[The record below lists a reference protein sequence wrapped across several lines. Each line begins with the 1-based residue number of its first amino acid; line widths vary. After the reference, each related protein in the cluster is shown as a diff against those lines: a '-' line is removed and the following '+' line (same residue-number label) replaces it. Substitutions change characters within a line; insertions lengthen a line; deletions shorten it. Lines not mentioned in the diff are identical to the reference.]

1 MPHIRIILLTFF
13 ISCLQSWSQTDSTF
27 VDTKYLEDHIYFNVT
42 YNLMVDHPEDFSQNG
57 ISGGVA
63 LGYIKDIPIN
73 QRRNIGLG
81 IGLGFNYNAFN
92 HNIKFSEDS
101 APVIVPESDFN
112 NNYLATYVIE
122 APLEFRWR
130 TSTATK
136 YSFWRIYSGIKF
148 GYAVGSSN
156 RFSDDSGS
164 IKVLNLEELDK
175 FQYGFTFS
183 AGYSTFNLHLYYGLN
198 PLFKD
203 TQIDGQSLDLKQL
216 NIGMIFYI
224 L

>member
-1 MPHIRIILLTFF
+1 MPQFRLIAVFTIIGSLTT
-13 ISCLQSWSQTDSTF
+13 WSQNDSTF
-27 VDTKYLEDHIYFNVT
+27 VDTKYLEDHLYFNIT

-57 ISGGVA
+57 ISGGIA
-63 LGYIKDIPIN
+63 LGFIKDIPLN
-73 QRRNIGLG
+73 ERRNVGLG

-92 HNIKFSEDS
+92 HNIKFTNDN
-101 APVIVPESDFN
+101 PPIIIPESDFK

-122 APLEFRWR
+122 APIEFRWR

-136 YSFWRIYSGIKF
+136 YGFWRIYTGLKL
-148 GYAVGSSN
+148 GYVVGSTN
-156 RFSDDSGS
+156 KFSDDLSS
-164 IKVLNLEELDK
+164 IKVSNLEEVDK
-175 FQYGFTFS
+175 FQYGLSFS

-203 TQIDGQSLDLKQL
+203 TQINGQTLNLKQL
-216 NIGMIFYI
+216 NVGLIFYI